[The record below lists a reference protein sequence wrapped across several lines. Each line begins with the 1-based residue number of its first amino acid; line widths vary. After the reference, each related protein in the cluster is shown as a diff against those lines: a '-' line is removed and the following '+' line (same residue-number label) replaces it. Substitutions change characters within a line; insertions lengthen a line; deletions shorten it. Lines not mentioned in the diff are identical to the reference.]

1 MHPSRN
7 AALGWIFAGAMLL
20 GMLGLWGTAGA
31 QNPPGA
37 PGAGRPPFANAV
49 DQRDEMIRELREI
62 RGLIKE
68 QNALLKQLVDHADTT
83 ARTKR

>member
-1 MHPSRN
+1 MQLSRN
-7 AALGWIFAGAMLL
+7 AALGWIFAGALMV

-31 QNPPGA
+31 QNPSAA

-68 QNALLKQLVDHADTT
+68 QNALLKQLVDHADTA

>member
-1 MHPSRN
+1 MRRIPGL
-7 AALGWIFAGAMLL
+7 AFGWILGVGLVV

-62 RGLIKE
+62 RGLMKE
-68 QNALLKQLVDHADTT
+68 QNALLKQLVDHAD
-83 ARTKR
+83 AAAKTKR

>member
-1 MHPSRN
+1 MNKRTYRHIYWLAP
-7 AALGWIFAGAMLL
+7 LLLLAGV
-20 GMLGLWGTAGA
+20 LGLWGTATA
-31 QNPPGA
+31 QPEPI

-68 QNALLKQLVDHADTT
+68 QNALLKQLVDHGQSA
-83 ARTKR
+83 TKPKR